1 MVCVVMSRKTC
12 GNVYEK
18 EKLSDS
24 VDSESKSLFF
34 SLKMNFQAYSTRIGP
49 HFRYRVVCVRVL
61 FVRCFV
67 LRSGDFK

>member
-24 VDSESKSLFF
+24 VDSESKSL
-34 SLKMNFQAYSTRIGP
+34 LNFQAYSTRIGP
-49 HFRYRVVCVRVL
+49 HFSYRVVCVRVL